1 MASRLDCDS
10 WLKAF
15 LDARKVRQPDGRPLY
30 AYRCKADEFETL
42 RDVLRGPLHAYNNK
56 QHLRAFVLYAAQWWQ
71 RQYDG
76 RRWAWEPL
84 LDSISWHVDYPD
96 LYPDVRAAWRW
107 WKIQPVRLPAGTR
120 YLGTFACHGGLPL
133 ALIGDNTAPVTRYLR
148 AVLNHVSEYGRF
160 VEDPIDLAK
169 DKEHLLRP
177 PTLRRDHVFRLAA
190 DLIVAILDVRDHV
203 DDDNPIAA
211 LDRRRPNWRE
221 SMPLD
226 LDNALARDLLNSLLR
241 EALHTKVAHVNDFRV
256 NRFLR
261 YTSVGWRL
269 GASVRLPVSISSRS
283 LAEQLRHSTELP
295 PRMEVRLVA
304 RGVHGVGVYRRI
316 DDGDGD
322 GDEEREY
329 RLTGREAPLELWDA
343 DATGELRL
351 GFAAGEY
358 IGKGVV
364 PSHGTGLS
372 ELPWA
377 FRADEHECPFIG
389 EGTVSSRAPKIMV
402 LAARC
407 DLPQAADATE
417 SEKDEVLG
425 RVLWHVGRPV
435 TIDTDF
441 GPCTISPSAAERER
455 DEYRFL
461 GERWYDLDCRFPLFR
476 GVPKLQVNKPDG
488 LPRKVPDQSVQ
499 WRRIGGDWQPAPS
512 GNGLWQVR
520 CLDAGEL
527 RFHARVGLLPLGMSM
542 KLEPGQTVAE
552 GSFTFTGV
560 EGMRLA
566 TDDAYSTVD
575 GDQQSLRVQLRAS
588 TEPPTTVTFKL
599 HWPPAPELVVDA
611 PFPGR
616 GGRFLRDGQPA
627 GDRVAVD
634 ELYGMSAVAL
644 SPNAFDNFW
653 ITGSLKALDLGPL
666 VKVAH
671 FRRPLLRK
679 TSALHEVSLI
689 DVRDSIEHLL
699 AASSDGDA
707 SVKLQVDCDGV
718 SLCDLTVSRFST
730 EIKYD
735 PQNTFVELSP
745 PIAGGAPTVE
755 AIPIARPHS
764 DAVSLK
770 MDGPSDGLIAALP
783 EDFQYNEAWLVVA
796 RRDQRICA
804 QPIAVSRPSRFASE
818 VRDAATPNL
827 AEAHLVAS
835 AGQRRYAVQQALR
848 RMQDDGAENA
858 SDQEWDFLTDVLLST
873 TDLPASSIDVLVGLT
888 DVPRLLVRC
897 LFRLES
903 APRQRL
909 WHLERE
915 LPFSWVLVKR
925 GTWWREAKA
934 AFEEVRDA
942 LASVGWEEAVASSR
956 NRIDSVLDEGVD
968 HNCSLR
974 TVATDVSLRLRGEN
988 LSEDY
993 ARDRSDARDRAT
1005 PDQIKLRN
1013 KLDDWLS
1020 GDGRKEW
1027 TESMGFPKL
1036 LPWQQWQKEGE
1047 LAHRQPV
1054 FDTPVAAA
1062 LYAFLP
1068 PAPTPRAIYL
1078 IKRAY
1083 FLDPDWFD
1091 LVYGAAWAELAV
1103 KADK

>member
-10 WLKAF
+10 WLKSF

-42 RDVLRGPLHAYNNK
+42 REVLRGPLHAYNNK

-84 LDSISWHVDYPD
+84 LDSISWHDVAYPD

-241 EALHTKVAHVNDFRV
+241 EALHTKAAHVNDFRV

-329 RLTGREAPLELWDA
+329 RLTGREAPLELWDT

-364 PSHGTGLS
+364 PSHGTALS

-441 GPCTISPSAAERER
+441 GPCTISPSAAERAR

-488 LPRKVPDQSVQ
+488 LPRNVPDQNVQ

-542 KLEPGQTVAE
+542 QLEPGQTVAE

-566 TDDAYSTVD
+566 TVDAYSTVD
-575 GDQQSLRVQLRAS
+575 GDQQSLRVQLRAN
-588 TEPPTTVTFKL
+588 EPPTTVTFKL

-634 ELYGMSAVAL
+634 ELYGLRAVAL
-644 SPNAFDNFW
+644 SPNAADDFW
-653 ITGSLKALDLGPL
+653 ITGELKALDLGSL

-671 FRRPLLRK
+671 FRRRLRRAG
-679 TSALHEVSLI
+679 ALHALSLI
-689 DVRDSIEHLL
+689 DVRESIELLL

-707 SVKLQVDCDGV
+707 GVKLQVVCDGA
-718 SLCDLTVSRFST
+718 SLCDLTVSRFPT

-745 PIAGGAPTVE
+745 PITDGTPAVE
-755 AIPIARPHS
+755 AMRIARPH
-764 DAVSLK
+764 DDTVSLK
-770 MDGPSDGLIAALP
+770 MGGLSGSPVAAFP
-783 EDFQYNEAWLVVA
+783 EDFQYNDAWLVVA
-796 RRDQRICA
+796 RRDQRVCA
-804 QPIAVSRPSRFASE
+804 QPIAVSRPPRFASE
-818 VRDAATPNL
+818 VREATTPSL
-827 AEAHLVAS
+827 AEAHLIAN
-835 AGQRRYAVQQALR
+835 AGQRRYAVQEGLR
-848 RMQDDGAENA
+848 KMQDGAENA
-858 SDQEWDFLTDVLLST
+858 TDQEWDFLTDVLLST
-873 TDLPASSIDVLVGLT
+873 ADLPASSVDVLVGLT
-888 DVPRLLVRC
+888 NVPRLLVRC
-897 LFRLES
+897 LFRLDS

-925 GTWWREAKA
+925 DTWWQEARTTLS
-934 AFEEVRDA
+934 EVQGALTSAGPDDA
-942 LASVGWEEAVASSR
+942 LAITLDRV
-956 NRIDSVLDEGVD
+956 DSVLKEGIE
-968 HNCSLR
+968 NNPALS
-974 TVATDVSLRLRGEN
+974 TVAEDVTLRLCGDR
-988 LSEDY
+988 LSQRFVDDKRDE
-993 ARDRSDARDRAT
+993 RDRKT
-1005 PDQIKLRN
+1005 QIKLRDS
-1013 KLDDWLS
+1013 LDNWPL

-1027 TESMGFPKL
+1027 TESIGAAKL
-1036 LPWQQWQKEGE
+1036 LGSLWQKEGAFRKE
-1047 LAHRQPV
+1047 RQPV

-1062 LYAFLP
+1062 LYSILP
-1068 PAPTPRAIYL
+1068 REPTQRGIYL
-1078 IKRAY
+1078 ARSIY
-1083 FLDPDWFD
+1083 FHDPVWFD
-1091 LVYGAAWAELAV
+1091 LAYGAAWARLAMMV
-1103 KADK
+1103 DDLDK